1 MIGIFKTKSCY
12 KIVNW
17 LSYTVCELCVFCALV
32 RGKKYIYV
40 YILNEDIDNEDNFG
54 YIKYK
59 FIQWNYYLVLIP
71 LSFLWNKVEVKGFP
85 R

>member
-1 MIGIFKTKSCY
+1 M
-12 KIVNW
+12 
-17 LSYTVCELCVFCALV
+17 SYTVCELCVFCALV

-71 LSFLWNKVEVKGFP
+71 LSLLWNKVEVKGFP